1 MANFKVFTNASVP
14 FEGKKISIYVEHVRV
29 IFENVLEEGS
39 KVTLWSKDNN
49 WTVQENFDTVLKT
62 IKE

>member
-1 MANFKVFTNASVP
+1 
-14 FEGKKISIYVEHVRV
+14 
-29 IFENVLEEGS
+29 VLEEGS